1 MFQKIVQVTCGLDID
16 TYMGQLHF
24 YQLTKEEKLNIEPR
38 VKFHNKKAETSQS
51 RPPRQFYWRENIQA
65 CSLPDTSDS

>member
-38 VKFHNKKAETSQS
+38 VKFHN
-51 RPPRQFYWRENIQA
+51 
-65 CSLPDTSDS
+65 